1 MVMSIISGVYG
12 IGSTMYSNLFIDLPF
27 PKTDADLSDKVM
39 IVSGSNTGLGFE
51 ASQHLLRLG
60 LGKLIMAVRSLDK
73 GEKAREDLLKLTKR
87 TPETI
92 EVWHLDMANY
102 ESVKSFAARA
112 LSDLSRID
120 VVLANAGLATSAE
133 FSMAEDNERT
143 ITVNVVSTFLLFFLL
158 LPKLRRSPSPGKF
171 IIPNSATHYWAPT
184 KELVPSAKAGPIFS
198 RLNDPKTSIMAS
210 RYYVS
215 KLVVLYLVREIAAR
229 LEGSEKSNVIINTP
243 NPSYC
248 KSDLLREN
256 LSSAPPDFMARTPE
270 MGSRALVAGVLAG
283 PESNGKYM
291 TNCHVREPACHV
303 TNQTGAK
310 IQSAIFEELMSK
322 LEVISPGVTLYL
334 RQPC

>member
-12 IGSTMYSNLFIDLPF
+12 IGSTMYSNLFIDLPY
-27 PKTDADLSDKVM
+27 PKTDVDLSDKVM
-39 IVSGSNTGLGFE
+39 IISGSNTGLGFE

-60 LGKLIMAVRSLDK
+60 LGKLIMAVRNLDK

-87 TPETI
+87 APETI

-184 KELVPSAKAGPIFS
+184 K
-198 RLNDPKTSIMAS
+198 
-210 RYYVS
+210 
-215 KLVVLYLVREIAAR
+215 
-229 LEGSEKSNVIINTP
+229 
-243 NPSYC
+243 
-248 KSDLLREN
+248 
-256 LSSAPPDFMARTPE
+256 
-270 MGSRALVAGVLAG
+270 
-283 PESNGKYM
+283 
-291 TNCHVREPACHV
+291 
-303 TNQTGAK
+303 
-310 IQSAIFEELMSK
+310 
-322 LEVISPGVTLYL
+322 
-334 RQPC
+334 

>member
-12 IGSTMYSNLFIDLPF
+12 IGSTLYSNLFIDLPY
-27 PKTDADLSDKVM
+27 PKTNADLSDKVM

-60 LGKLIMAVRSLDK
+60 VGKLIMAVRSLDK

-87 TPETI
+87 TPESI
-92 EVWHLDMANY
+92 EVWYLDMANY

-112 LSDLSRID
+112 LSELPRID
-120 VVLANAGLATSAE
+120 VVLANAGLATSPE
-133 FSMAEDNERT
+133 FTMAEDNERT

-158 LPKLRRSPSPGKF
+158 LPKLQRSSFPGKF
-171 IIPNSATHYWAPT
+171 VIPNSATHYWAPF

-198 RLNDPKTSIMAS
+198 RLNDPKAS
-210 RYYVS
+210 NMPARYYVS
-215 KLVVLYLVREIAAR
+215 KLIVLYLVRELATR
-229 LEGSEKSNVIINTP
+229 LGESEKSNVVINTP

-248 KSDLLREN
+248 KSDLLREME
-256 LSSAPPDFMARTPE
+256 SSAPPDFLARTPE
-270 MGSRALVAGVLAG
+270 MGSRALVSGVLAG

-310 IQSAIFEELMSK
+310 ISSAMFEELMAK
-322 LEVISPGVTLYL
+322 LEIISPGVTKGL
-334 RQPC
+334 